1 MQMDSR
7 SDADVL
13 EEAKGCP
20 IDQLNPMHPA
30 LLKQPW
36 GMNSRLRQE
45 APIFQDPGSGIF
57 FVSRYEDVVKMAMDH
72 IICILNLN
80 LVVSLLNYFHVLI
93 KINNFM
99 VTIKSTGRFYMVHL
113 I

>member
-20 IDQLNPMHPA
+20 IHQLNPMHPA

-72 IICILNLN
+72 KTFSSVMLNPTRAL
-80 LVVSLLNYFHVLI
+80 SATSDEEIKDCLLY
-93 KINNFM
+93 
-99 VTIKSTGRFYMVHL
+99 TSPSPRDRG
-113 I
+113 

>member
-1 MQMDSR
+1 MQVDSR

-20 IDQLNPMHPA
+20 IHQLNPMHPA

-45 APIFQDPGSGIF
+45 APFSGPWLRYFFRVALRGRGQNGDGPQD
-57 FVSRYEDVVKMAMDH
+57 
-72 IICILNLN
+72 
-80 LVVSLLNYFHVLI
+80 LLERHVESNTSPFCYF
-93 KINNFM
+93 
-99 VTIKSTGRFYMVHL
+99 R
-113 I
+113 

>member
-20 IDQLNPMHPA
+20 IHQLNPMHPA

-57 FVSRYEDVVKMAMDH
+57 FVSRYDGPQNVLERHVESNTGPF
-72 IICILNLN
+72 C
-80 LVVSLLNYFHVLI
+80 YF
-93 KINNFM
+93 
-99 VTIKSTGRFYMVHL
+99 R
-113 I
+113 